1 MINLGRESKMRKT
14 IILEIFILMLF
25 LLFIPFSYAN
35 GGCIKLADDVFVQ
48 MSHAPHVPKVNEK
61 TSFLF
66 SFGNNEGLINQ
77 EIDGQ
82 LKLMKGE
89 DIILAKDFQ
98 IKDGVLELK
107 HEFNNPGLYEIFLE
121 FNVNG
126 KDYMPEDFVVEVI
139 EKQGNKGYLTNVLFL
154 LAGILIGILSS
165 KLFKHRK

>member
-1 MINLGRESKMRKT
+1 MKNIKL
-14 IILEIFILMLF
+14 LIFITIF
-25 LLFIPFSYAN
+25 ALLLPIGLSN

-48 MSHAPHVPKVNEK
+48 MTVAPHVPIAKEM

-66 SFGNNEGLINQ
+66 SFGNKDGLLRKDINGKIRIVQ
-77 EIDGQ
+77 NDKVWLENNFT
-82 LKLMKGE
+82 
-89 DIILAKDFQ
+89 AKDS
-98 IKDGVLELK
+98 ILDLK

-154 LAGILIGILSS
+154 LAGILIGMLST
-165 KLFKHRK
+165 KLFTGRK